1 MKSGEN
7 GLIGPGSND
16 YGRKTSGKSTSAI
29 DRDFLPVT
37 ELTPDLADR
46 IMNKFK
52 RMQYDKKVS
61 KNAVLHHLKQVKAE
75 MGKLKKKWKGF
86 GVVQEGI
93 ANCMEIIDKKIA
105 KVNAK

>member
-16 YGRKTSGKSTSAI
+16 YGRKTSGKSTRAI
-29 DRDFLPVT
+29 DRDFSPVT

-75 MGKLKKKWKGF
+75 MGKLKKQF
-86 GVVQEGI
+86 ERQQLPIAGI
-93 ANCMEIIDKKIA
+93 NKCMDIINKKIA